1 MTLPALQTTENTR
14 EQPGLARAARLMRLL
29 GPSAAGVW
37 NELSAGET
45 ARLRNAM
52 TSGIMQPTADDAARL
67 QREIST
73 SGPTISDA
81 PRDVWQTLSEASP
94 DAVAA
99 IMAAEHPQTIAL
111 ILSRMNASR
120 AALAVRALPREIAIA
135 ALRRLLHAGQASPE
149 TLATIE
155 EKLAGLIGSD
165 LSGPA
170 ATGTATVARIF
181 DGLGSELEEPIL
193 SSLDETDPGV
203 RDRIRAL
210 MFTFDD
216 LASLDPAAMQTI
228 LSQTD
233 RAVLATALKGA
244 SKPVRGAFL
253 RNMTRRAGELLVSEV
268 EALGPIRRSRVEA
281 ARSEITAVARE
292 LAQSGDILS
301 SDDIDDELIE

>member
-1 MTLPALQTTENTR
+1 MSLPALQQTEETH
-14 EQPGLARAARLMRLL
+14 EPGLARAARLMRLL

-45 ARLRNAM
+45 ARLRSAM
-52 TSGIMQPTADDAARL
+52 TSGMMEPTLEDAAQLKRDVSASAPAFE
-67 QREIST
+67 Q
-73 SGPTISDA
+73 A
-81 PRDVWQTLSEASP
+81 PRGVWENLSAASP
-94 DAVAA
+94 DAVAG
-99 IMAAEHPQTIAL
+99 ILTAEHPQTIAL
-111 ILSRMNASR
+111 ILSRMNAAR
-120 AALAVRALPREIAIA
+120 AALAVRAMPREIAIA
-135 ALRRLLHAGQASPE
+135 ALRRLLHAGKATPE

-155 EKLAGLIGSD
+155 HKLTGLIASD

-193 SSLDETDPGV
+193 SSLDEMEPGV

-244 SKPVRGAFL
+244 AKPVRGAFL
-253 RNMTRRAGELLVSEV
+253 RNMTRRAGELLMSEV
-268 EALGPIRRSRVEA
+268 EAIGPIRRSHVEA
-281 ARSEITAVARE
+281 ARAEITAVARQ
-292 LAQSGDILS
+292 LARSGDILS